1 MVIYNVLFLKKNGK
15 NAAVMMNFRND
26 VLLLVK
32 QYYVV
37 TWFFTNHPTILYHA
51 FYICL

>member
-37 TWFFTNHPTILYHA
+37 TWFFTNQPTILYHA